1 MFQAR
6 DISLKA
12 AAVGGLLLLLMPFL
26 RLEGERVIFRLGPFQ
41 QAVPGAC
48 LFQSLTGLDC
58 PFCGLSRG
66 FVCAAHFRFREAW
79 RYNWAAIPV
88 LAFTFLYA
96 AAGLFV
102 LLGRRKKSIAAG
114 WAPAAVVYSRAT
126 LAAVLLAGWLVRII
140 IQRG

>member
-1 MFQAR
+1 M
-6 DISLKA
+6 KA
-12 AAVGGLLLLLMPFL
+12 AALCGLLLLLMPFL
-26 RLEGERVIFRLGPFQ
+26 RLEGERVIFQLGPFQ

-66 FVCAAHFRFREAW
+66 IVCAAHFRFREAW

-88 LAFTFLYA
+88 LAFTCLYA

-102 LLGRRKKSIAAG
+102 LLGRRKKWSAG
-114 WAPAAVVYSRAT
+114 RWAPAAVIYSRAA
-126 LAAVLLAGWLVRII
+126 LAAVLLAGWLARII
-140 IQRG
+140 VQRG